1 MRVLGRPVKL
11 VVVLLAAVALLI
23 FLHYTRVLLPVEGL
37 IQTVLTPVEH
47 RLYALGTSINHWYRF
62 PGARD
67 LTEANQQLEG
77 RINALTVENAQLKTL
92 LAEQGLENQ
101 QVEFLA
107 AVGLE
112 AINAKV
118 VGRNL
123 ETNERTM
130 IANKGSADQ
139 VRVGAPVIAERGML
153 VGRVVA
159 VRTHSA
165 QIRLVNDSLSSF
177 GAMIQNEGEDRGVV
191 VGDRGLSVKMDLIA
205 QGVPVVVG
213 DVVVTSGIE
222 TDVPRGLVIG
232 QVDRVVSEP
241 NNLFQQA
248 FIKTLVDI
256 DALVVVSILNPQYDE

>member
-23 FLHYTRVLLPVEGL
+23 FLHYTRVLPPVEGL
-37 IQTVLTPVEH
+37 VQNVLTPVEH
-47 RLYALGTSINHWYRF
+47 RLYALGTAINRWYRF
-62 PGARD
+62 PDQRD
-67 LTEANQQLEG
+67 LAAANQLLED
-77 RINALTVENAQLKTL
+77 RVNALTVENVQLKTL
-92 LAEQGLENQ
+92 FAEQGWEQ
-101 QVEFLA
+101 QQIEFLA
-107 AVGLE
+107 AAGLE

-123 ETNERTM
+123 ETNEQTLVV
-130 IANKGSADQ
+130 NKGIVDE

-159 VRTHSA
+159 VRSHSA
-165 QIRLVNDSLSSF
+165 QVRLVNDSLSSF

-222 TDVPRGLVIG
+222 TDIPRGLVIG
-232 QVDRVVSEP
+232 QVERVVSEP

-248 FIKTLVDI
+248 FIKTLVDV
-256 DALVVVSILNPQYDE
+256 DALVVVSILKPQYDE